1 MTNASPLFFGTHL
14 PADSLPKYCFN
25 TRFVATDVSVC
36 FENGMSCRDGGTL
49 RDGDIPRMSEMMH
62 SLVEQAEDGVHAD
75 PCPLRSGERKPAGTS
90 RAVAEKPGLLAH
102 VARIFAAGTAM
113 TSIAQPVLAQVEAE
127 AVTSAHLFTSSQVIG
142 LSVVIGVISAA
153 LLSTLWV
160 VRQRGNM
167 ESESR
172 EIRSALS
179 DAQQRIS
186 QYQALIADKN
196 RRIVI
201 WDGNERPELIGQ
213 LPPETGAPQ
222 DNEFLAF
229 GLWLKSRSA
238 SELERAIDRLR
249 GAAHSFDMV
258 VETHRE
264 EILEAQGR
272 VSGGRA
278 FVRFVAL
285 NNLRAELA
293 ELKIERD
300 RLLSS
305 ISAFQSMLDAIDLP
319 AWQRDTEGRL
329 TWVNHAYGDAVE
341 APTPDQAVN
350 EGREFLTTVA
360 RERIRATATAESP
373 FHDKIS
379 TVVRGNRTFF
389 DVVDVKVPSGS
400 AGIAVDV
407 SGIETVRA
415 ELERTLK
422 SHAETL
428 DHLATPVAIFD
439 GDRRLQFYNQA
450 FVSLWELDIAFLE
463 SRPDNAELLER
474 LRAAKKLPDQLN
486 WKSWKETALSVYRA
500 IDTQSDLWHLPN
512 GQTLRV
518 FATAH
523 PQGGATWVF
532 ENLTEQVDL
541 ETRYNTLLKVQ
552 GETIDHLS
560 EGVAVFGPD
569 GRMRLSNPAFR
580 ALWGITEAEAKPGT
594 HIRALGEA
602 CSQSY
607 DRPDGWRTFAELITS
622 FDDERRSSQGTLELF
637 SGLVLDYAVIPL
649 PNAQTMLTFV
659 NMTDSVRAERAL
671 TEKNEALR
679 KADELKNDFVQH
691 VSYELRSPL
700 TNIIGFTD
708 LLRTPGLGPLND
720 RQAEYIDHISTSSS
734 VLLTLVN
741 DILDLA
747 TVDAG
752 IMRLSYS
759 SIDLGDLLD
768 DVSMQIA
775 DRLQES
781 GVTLEITAPA
791 HLGSI
796 VADRQRLKQ
805 ILVKLLSNAANF
817 SPEGS
822 SISLECRRE
831 GMDFVFSVSDRG
843 PGISQDMIANVF
855 DRFATGAKSGKRGG
869 AGLGLSIVD
878 SFVSLHHGTV
888 TIDSQP
894 GKGTIVTCRI
904 PSVDLPTSVAAE

>member
-1 MTNASPLFFGTHL
+1 MSKVTHNL
-14 PADSLPKYCFN
+14 PGQADEGVWPDVRSVEAGEKHTCATARTTVKVSSGSLARLARIC
-25 TRFVATDVSVC
+25 T
-36 FENGMSCRDGGTL
+36 GGTA
-49 RDGDIPRMSEMMH
+49 I
-62 SLVEQAEDGVHAD
+62 AA
-75 PCPLRSGERKPAGTS
+75 
-90 RAVAEKPGLLAH
+90 LA
-102 VARIFAAGTAM
+102 R
-113 TSIAQPVLAQVEAE
+113 PVLAQVESE
-127 AVTSAHLFTSSQVIG
+127 ATASAHLFTSSQVVG
-142 LSVVIGVISAA
+142 FSVVIGVISAA
-153 LLSTLWV
+153 LLSTLWL
-160 VRQRGNM
+160 VRQRGNL
-167 ESESR
+167 EYESR

-179 DAQQRIS
+179 DAHQRIS

-196 RRIVI
+196 RRIVV
-201 WDGNERPELIGQ
+201 WDGNERPELLGQ
-213 LPPETGAPQ
+213 LPAETGAPQ

-229 GLWLKSRSA
+229 GLWLKPRSA

-249 GAAHSFDMV
+249 SAAQSFDMV
-258 VETHRE
+258 VETNRE

-300 RLLSS
+300 RLMSS
-305 ISAFQSMLDAIDLP
+305 ISAFQNLLDAIDLP
-319 AWQRDTEGRL
+319 AWQRDSEGRL
-329 TWVNHAYGDAVE
+329 AWVNQAYGDAVE
-341 APTPDQAVN
+341 AKSPQHAIN
-350 EGREFLTTVA
+350 EGREFLTTIA
-360 RERIRATATAESP
+360 RERIRAAATPESP
-373 FHDKIS
+373 FHDRIS

-389 DVVDVKVPSGS
+389 NVVDVKLPSGS
-400 AGIAVDV
+400 AGIAIDV
-407 SGIETVRA
+407 SDAESLRA

-428 DHLATPVAIFD
+428 DHLATPVAIFN

-450 FVSLWELDIAFLE
+450 FVALWELDIAFLE
-463 SRPDNAELLER
+463 SKPDNAELLER
-474 LRAAKKLPDQLN
+474 LRAAKKLSDQLN
-486 WKSWKETALSVYRA
+486 WKSWKEAALSVYRA
-500 IDTQSDLWHLPN
+500 LDTQTDLWHLPN

-532 ENLTEQVDL
+532 ENLTEQVAL
-541 ETRYNTLLKVQ
+541 ETRYNTLVKVQ

-569 GRMRLSNPAFR
+569 GRIRLSNPAFR
-580 ALWGITEAEAKPGT
+580 MLWGITEAEAKPGT
-594 HIRALGEA
+594 HIRAIGEA
-602 CSQSY
+602 CLPSY
-607 DRPDGWRTFAELITS
+607 DRPDGWKTFAELITS
-622 FDDERRSSQGTLELF
+622 FDDERRSSQGTLELL
-637 SGLVLDYAVIPL
+637 SGLVLDYAIIPL

-700 TNIIGFTD
+700 TNIIGFAD
-708 LLRTPGLGPLND
+708 LLRTPGVGPLNE

-752 IMRLSYS
+752 IMRLNYS
-759 SIDLGDLLD
+759 EIDLNDLLD

-791 HLGSI
+791 YLGSI
-796 VADRQRLKQ
+796 VADPQRLKQ
-805 ILVKLLSNAANF
+805 ILLKLLANAANF
-817 SPEGS
+817 SPDGAA
-822 SISLECRRE
+822 ISLECHRE
-831 GMDFVFSVSDRG
+831 GADFVFSVSDRG
-843 PGISQDMIANVF
+843 PGIPQEMIATVF
-855 DRFATGAKSGKRGG
+855 DRFATGEKSGKRGG

-878 SFVSLHHGTV
+878 SFVSLHNGKV
-888 TIDSQP
+888 AIDSQP
-894 GKGTIVTCRI
+894 GRGTKVICRI
-904 PSVDLPTSVAAE
+904 PSVSLPHSIAAAE

>member
-1 MTNASPLFFGTHL
+1 MRLAQIF
-14 PADSLPKYCFN
+14 A
-25 TRFVATDVSVC
+25 
-36 FENGMSCRDGGTL
+36 GGTA
-49 RDGDIPRMSEMMH
+49 IS
-62 SLVEQAEDGVHAD
+62 A
-75 PCPLRSGERKPAGTS
+75 
-90 RAVAEKPGLLAH
+90 LA
-102 VARIFAAGTAM
+102 R
-113 TSIAQPVLAQVEAE
+113 PVMAQVESE
-127 AVTSAHLFTSSQVIG
+127 AAASAHLFTSSQVIG
-142 LSVVIGVISAA
+142 VSVVIGVISAA
-153 LLSTLWV
+153 LLSTLWS
-160 VRQRGNM
+160 VRQRGNI
-167 ESESR
+167 ETESR
-172 EIRSALS
+172 EMRTALS

-201 WDGNERPELIGQ
+201 WDGNERPELLGQ
-213 LPPETGAPQ
+213 LPAETGAPQ

-229 GLWLKSRSA
+229 GLWLKPRSA
-238 SELERAIDRLR
+238 SELDRAIDRLR
-249 GAAHSFDMV
+249 EAAQSFDMV
-258 VETHRE
+258 VETNRD

-300 RLLSS
+300 RLMSS
-305 ISAFQSMLDAIDLP
+305 ISAFQNLLDAIDLP
-319 AWQRDTEGRL
+319 AWQRDTDGRL
-329 TWVNHAYGDAVE
+329 TWVNQAYGDAVE
-341 APTPDQAVN
+341 ATTPQQAIN
-350 EGREFLTTVA
+350 ESREILTTVA
-360 RERIRATATAESP
+360 RERIRAIATPESP

-379 TVVRGNRTFF
+379 TVVHGNRTFF
-389 DVVDVKVPSGS
+389 DVVDVKVPNGS
-400 AGIAVDV
+400 AGIAIDV
-407 SGIETVRA
+407 SDAEAVRA

-439 GDRRLQFYNQA
+439 GDQRLQFYNHA

-463 SRPDNAELLER
+463 RKPDNAELLER
-474 LRAAKKLPDQLN
+474 LRVAKKLPDQLN
-486 WKSWKETALSVYRA
+486 WKSWKDTALAVYRSL
-500 IDTQSDLWHLPN
+500 DTKSDVWHLPN

-541 ETRYNTLLKVQ
+541 ETRYNTLVKVQ

-560 EGVAVFGPD
+560 EGVAVFGAD
-569 GRMRLSNPAFR
+569 GRVRLANPAFR
-580 ALWGITEAEAKPGT
+580 VLWGITEAEAKPGT
-594 HIRALGEA
+594 HIRAVGEA
-602 CSQSY
+602 CAQSY
-607 DRPDGWRTFAELITS
+607 DRPDGWKTFAELITS

-659 NMTDSVRAERAL
+659 NMTDAVRAERAL

-708 LLRTPGLGPLND
+708 LLRTPGVGPLND
-720 RQAEYIDHISTSSS
+720 RQAEYIDHIATSSS

-752 IMRLSYS
+752 IMRLNYS
-759 SIDLGDLLD
+759 EIDLSDLLD

-791 HLGSI
+791 QLGTI
-796 VADRQRLKQ
+796 VADPQRLKQ
-805 ILVKLLSNAANF
+805 ILLKLLSNAANF
-817 SPEGS
+817 SPEGAA
-822 SISLECRRE
+822 IALECHRE
-831 GMDFVFSVSDRG
+831 GTDFVFSVADRG
-843 PGISQDMIANVF
+843 PGISQEMIATVF

-878 SFVSLHHGTV
+878 SFVSLHNGKV
-888 TIDSQP
+888 TIDSKP
-894 GKGTIVTCRI
+894 GRGTTVVCRI
-904 PSVDLPTSVAAE
+904 PSVNLPHAVAAAE

>member
-1 MTNASPLFFGTHL
+1 MSELKH
-14 PADSLPKYCFN
+14 SLPGQADDGARAGRRPLMAGQEHQSATAHEAAKQDHGSLA
-25 TRFVATDVSVC
+25 RFLKAC
-36 FENGMSCRDGGTL
+36 
-49 RDGDIPRMSEMMH
+49 
-62 SLVEQAEDGVHAD
+62 
-75 PCPLRSGERKPAGTS
+75 
-90 RAVAEKPGLLAH
+90 
-102 VARIFAAGTAM
+102 AAGTAL
-113 TSIAQPVLAQVEAE
+113 AALARPVLAQTEQQA
-127 AVTSAHLFTSSQVIG
+127 AAAAHLFTSSQVVG
-142 LSVVIGVISAA
+142 VSVVIGVISAA
-153 LLSTLWV
+153 LLSTLWL
-160 VRQRGNM
+160 VRQRGNL

-201 WDGNERPELIGQ
+201 WDGNARPELLGQ

-222 DNEFLAF
+222 DGEFLAF

-238 SELERAIDRLR
+238 ADLEKAIDRLR
-249 GAAHSFDMV
+249 DGAQSFDMV
-258 VETHRE
+258 VETIRD

-293 ELKIERD
+293 ELRIERD
-300 RLLSS
+300 RLMTS
-305 ISAFQSMLDAIDLP
+305 ISAFQTMLDAIDMP
-319 AWQRDTEGRL
+319 AWQRDPAGRL
-329 TWVNHAYGDAVE
+329 TWVNQAYGEAVE
-341 APTPDQAVN
+341 ARSPQQAIN
-350 EGREFLTTVA
+350 EGREMLTTVA
-360 RERIRATATAESP
+360 RERIRATVTPESP
-373 FHDKIS
+373 FHDTIS
-379 TVVRGNRTFF
+379 TVVHGNRTFF
-389 DVVDVKVPSGS
+389 DVVDVRLPGGS
-400 AGIAVDV
+400 AGIAIDV
-407 SGIETVRA
+407 SDIEAVRA

-450 FVSLWELDIAFLE
+450 FVALWELDIAFLE
-463 SRPDNAELLER
+463 GRPDNSELLER

-486 WKSWKETALSVYRA
+486 WKSWKEAALSVYRA
-500 IDTQSDLWHLPN
+500 LDTQSDLWHLPN

-541 ETRYNTLLKVQ
+541 ETRYNTLVKVQ

-569 GRMRLSNPAFR
+569 GRIRLSNPAFR
-580 ALWGITEAEAKPGT
+580 ALWGITETEAKPGT

-602 CSQSY
+602 CAPSY
-607 DRPDGWRTFAELITS
+607 DRPDGWKAFAELITS
-622 FDDERRSSQGTLELF
+622 FDDERRSGQGTLELF

-708 LLRTPGLGPLND
+708 LLRTQGVGPLNE

-752 IMRLSYS
+752 IMRLNYAD
-759 SIDLGDLLD
+759 IDLNDLLD

-775 DRLQES
+775 DRLHES
-781 GVTLEITAPA
+781 GVALEITAPA
-791 HLGSI
+791 YLGSI
-796 VADRQRLKQ
+796 VADPQRLKQ
-805 ILVKLLSNAANF
+805 ILLKLLSNAANF
-817 SPEGS
+817 SPEGT
-822 SISLECRRE
+822 SISLECHRE
-831 GMDFVFSVSDRG
+831 GTDFVFSVSDRG
-843 PGISQDMIANVF
+843 PGISPDMIATVF

-878 SFVSLHHGTV
+878 SFVSLHHGDV
-888 TIDSQP
+888 TIDSEP
-894 GKGTIVTCRI
+894 GKGTTVVCRI
-904 PSVDLPTSVAAE
+904 PSVDIPHSAAAE

>member
-1 MTNASPLFFGTHL
+1 
-14 PADSLPKYCFN
+14 
-25 TRFVATDVSVC
+25 
-36 FENGMSCRDGGTL
+36 
-49 RDGDIPRMSEMMH
+49 MSEMNH
-62 SLVEQAEDGVHAD
+62 SLPGQADEGAWPDI
-75 PCPLRSGERKPAGTS
+75 RSHEAGQMHTARK
-90 RAVAEKPGLLAH
+90 AVKQSSGSLTRL
-102 VARIFAAGTAM
+102 ARICAGGTA
-113 TSIAQPVLAQVEAE
+113 IAALARPVLAQVESE
-127 AVTSAHLFTSSQVIG
+127 AAASAHLFTSSQVVG
-142 LSVVIGVISAA
+142 FSVVIGVISAA
-153 LLSTLWV
+153 LFSTLWL
-160 VRQRGNM
+160 VRQRGNL
-167 ESESR
+167 ENESR

-179 DAQQRIS
+179 DAHQRIS

-196 RRIVI
+196 RRIVV
-201 WDGNERPELIGQ
+201 WDGNERPELLGQ
-213 LPPETGAPQ
+213 LPAETGAPQ

-229 GLWLKSRSA
+229 GLWLKPRSA
-238 SELERAIDRLR
+238 TELERAIDRLR
-249 GAAHSFDMV
+249 GVAQSFDMV
-258 VETHRE
+258 VETSRE

-300 RLLSS
+300 RLMSS
-305 ISAFQSMLDAIDLP
+305 ISAFQNLLDAIDLP

-329 TWVNHAYGDAVE
+329 TWVNQAYGDAVE
-341 APTPDQAVN
+341 ATSPQHAIN

-360 RERIRATATAESP
+360 REHIRVAATPESP

-389 DVVDVKVPSGS
+389 DVVDVKLPSGS
-400 AGIAVDV
+400 AGIAIDV
-407 SGIETVRA
+407 SEAASVRA

-439 GDRRLQFYNQA
+439 GERRLQFYNQA
-450 FVSLWELDIAFLE
+450 FVALWELDIAFLE
-463 SRPDNAELLER
+463 SKPDNAELLER

-500 IDTQSDLWHLPN
+500 LDTQTDLWHLPN

-532 ENLTEQVDL
+532 ENLTEQVAL
-541 ETRYNTLLKVQ
+541 ETRYNTLVKVQ

-560 EGVAVFGPD
+560 EGVAVFGAD
-569 GRMRLSNPAFR
+569 GRIRLSNPAFR
-580 ALWGITEAEAKPGT
+580 MLWGITEADAKPGT
-594 HIRALGEA
+594 HIRAVGET
-602 CSQSY
+602 CLPSY
-607 DRPDGWRTFAELITS
+607 DRPDGWKTFAELITS
-622 FDDERRSSQGTLELF
+622 FDDERRSSQGTLELL

-700 TNIIGFTD
+700 TNIIGFAD
-708 LLRTPGLGPLND
+708 LLRTPSVGPLNE

-752 IMRLSYS
+752 IMRLNYS
-759 SIDLGDLLD
+759 EIDLNDLLD

-781 GVTLEITAPA
+781 GVTLEITAPGY
-791 HLGSI
+791 LGSI
-796 VADRQRLKQ
+796 VADPQRLKQ
-805 ILVKLLSNAANF
+805 ILLKLLSNAANF
-817 SPEGS
+817 SPEGAA
-822 SISLECRRE
+822 IALECHRE
-831 GMDFVFSVSDRG
+831 GTDFVFSVSDRG
-843 PGISQDMIANVF
+843 PGIPQDMIATVF

-878 SFVSLHHGTV
+878 SFVSLHNGRV
-888 TIDSQP
+888 SIDSQP
-894 GKGTIVTCRI
+894 GKGTEVICRI
-904 PSVDLPTSVAAE
+904 PSVNLPHSVAAAE